1 MIGIVAVVEVGEGVL
16 SHSVDLPPLMI
27 CVVTEMHILDAL
39 DYIVDKSVEFKL
51 GARGLRAI
59 CEEIMMDAM
68 FELPSGD
75 TKEFTVTPDYAAHK
89 LERVDMKVLKAS

>member
-39 DYIVDKSVEFKL
+39 DYIIHHEHGLCSL
-51 GARGLRAI
+51 G
-59 CEEIMMDAM
+59 
-68 FELPSGD
+68 GD
-75 TKEFTVTPDYAAHK
+75 W
-89 LERVDMKVLKAS
+89 

>member
-1 MIGIVAVVEVGEGVL
+1 MDGIKLAFTPEV
-16 SHSVDLPPLMI
+16 
-27 CVVTEMHILDAL
+27 L
-39 DYIVDKSVEFKL
+39 DYIVDKAVEFKL

-59 CEEIMMDAM
+59 CEVIMMDAM

-75 TKEFTVTPDYAAHK
+75 VKEFTVTTEYASNK